1 MEVFLILQLQL
12 PSCSHYQ
19 LKQMDEPSIFK
30 SEMVFKTKKKDGG
43 GGIDR
48 SIISTTCTE
57 GLMRFD
63 FPNEKILEVDFN
75 FHQFITNELEN
86 VSVNVFLC

>member
-1 MEVFLILQLQL
+1 
-12 PSCSHYQ
+12 
-19 LKQMDEPSIFK
+19 MDEPPIFK
-30 SEMVFKTKKKDGG
+30 SKMVFKTKKKDEG

-63 FPNEKILEVDFN
+63 FPNEKNTLEVDFN
-75 FHQFITNELEN
+75 FHQFSTNALEN
-86 VSVNVFLC
+86 VSVNVFLPQNNFFQISSFLQ

>member
-1 MEVFLILQLQL
+1 
-12 PSCSHYQ
+12 
-19 LKQMDEPSIFK
+19 MDEPSIFK
-30 SEMVFKTKKKDGG
+30 SEMVFKTKKKDEG

-63 FPNEKILEVDFN
+63 FPNEKNIR
-75 FHQFITNELEN
+75 
-86 VSVNVFLC
+86 S